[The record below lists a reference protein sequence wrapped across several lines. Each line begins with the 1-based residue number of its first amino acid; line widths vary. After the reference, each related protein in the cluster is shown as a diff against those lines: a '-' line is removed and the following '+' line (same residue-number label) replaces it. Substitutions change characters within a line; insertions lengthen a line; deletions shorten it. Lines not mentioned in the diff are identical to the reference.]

1 MIQKIMTKL
10 LKMLT
15 GEKITKVCIFH
26 EYLMPGSESE
36 SKIQEGINFILKSF
50 SRDMNGG
57 IKVEDVQHSVTY
69 GSGGF
74 LLTVFIVYTCSMK
87 D

>member
-1 MIQKIMTKL
+1 MIQKLMAKL
-10 LKMLT
+10 LKTLT
-15 GEKITKVCIFH
+15 SRKITKVCIFH

-36 SKIQEGINFILKSF
+36 SKIQEGINFILGNF
-50 SRDMNGG
+50 ERGMNREF
-57 IKVEDVQHSVTY
+57 KLKDVQHSVTY
-69 GSGGF
+69 GWGGF